1 MHRPRNPAIFEAPKF
16 IGLTTSK
23 RICIVLDEEGLYTTD
38 ATYVFKTKDNLN
50 VNERFALAVLNSNV
64 FQFLYE
70 VTLQGGQRIIPQVK
84 AANLY
89 NIPFPIK
96 PDHNVNTKIHDE
108 IVKHVETMLELN
120 KELQKSKPGE
130 EQERLKQRITYTDK
144 KIDALV
150 YELYGLTEEEI
161 KVVEGA

>member
-1 MHRPRNPAIFEAPKF
+1 MDASSKTVFSEIGARQVRELPIPKIDFSNPAEK
-16 IGLTTSK
+16 K
-23 RICIVLDEEGLYTTD
+23 
-38 ATYVFKTKDNLN
+38 K
-50 VNERFALAVLNSNV
+50 
-64 FQFLYE
+64 
-70 VTLQGGQRIIPQVK
+70 
-84 AANLY
+84 
-89 NIPFPIK
+89 
-96 PDHNVNTKIHDE
+96 HDE

-161 KVVEGA
+161 KIVEG